1 MFENIFVG
9 FIYCAK
15 NIFIARHEG
24 GVLRVRKKII
34 RQKFIFNQTRVNTSF
49 PPQNLLSC
57 CLLEMQINMLFY
69 VLKIRKLY
77 SAKIKLSFVSSL
89 DKKLTIFI
97 LVFRLVF
104 DLFFFVLITFFRL
117 KIFCLSISFNKR
129 KKSLYF

>member
-15 NIFIARHEG
+15 NIFIACHEG

-49 PPQNLLSC
+49 PPQKLLSC

-77 SAKIKLSFVSSL
+77 SAKINLSFVP
-89 DKKLTIFI
+89 K
-97 LVFRLVF
+97 
-104 DLFFFVLITFFRL
+104 
-117 KIFCLSISFNKR
+117 
-129 KKSLYF
+129 